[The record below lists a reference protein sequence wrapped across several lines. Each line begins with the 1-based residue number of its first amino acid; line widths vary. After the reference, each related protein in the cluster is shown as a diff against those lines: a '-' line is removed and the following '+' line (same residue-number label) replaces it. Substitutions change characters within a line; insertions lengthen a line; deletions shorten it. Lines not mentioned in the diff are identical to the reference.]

1 MVYLFEPNLIYGV
14 KKREKKSRSDSI
26 NHIIIKIKNGDIEL
40 KEKFIKKYKPYLLKI
55 ISSTL
60 GRYVDPEVSEE
71 YSVGLM
77 AFNEAIDGFN
87 PEING
92 NFTNYCN
99 MVVNHRII
107 DYIRKNKKYSNVIP
121 FSYFEERNDFEEKYL
136 VSDSHYLYENI
147 EVKEEILQFEQQ
159 LKQFGITLEDLV
171 MNSPKHKDSRELCI
185 SIARI
190 LSEND
195 KLFEKMIR
203 KKCIP
208 LSELMGLVNVHRKT
222 VERNRKFIIAV
233 SLILRS
239 GLDEIKQFFRA
250 SEERREK

>member
-1 MVYLFEPNLIYGV
+1 MFEPNLLSDLR
-14 KKREKKSRSDSI
+14 KREKKSRVDSI
-26 NHIIIKIKNGDIEL
+26 NHIVIKIKNGDTEL
-40 KEKFIKKYKPYLLKI
+40 KEKFIKKYRPYLLKI

-87 PEING
+87 PDING

-147 EVKEEILQFEQQ
+147 EVKEEVLQFEQQ

-171 MNSPKHKDSRELCI
+171 VNSPKHKDSRELCI
-185 SIARI
+185 NIARV
-190 LSEND
+190 LAEND
-195 KLFEKMIR
+195 KLFDKLLR

-208 LSELMGLVNVHRKT
+208 LSELMGLVSVHRKT

-233 SLILRS
+233 SLVLRS
-239 GLDEIKQFFRA
+239 SLDEIKQFFKEP
-250 SEERREK
+250 EEGRGQ